1 MPVTAGLIAG
11 GVNLIGGLFKGGK
24 ARRQRKKG
32 ERLLKEAGDPDYTIP
47 EEVTKAAAEGL
58 PQQQYDNAMKNIQ
71 RQQLM
76 AIKSSQD
83 RRGGLA
89 SVGRIQDNTNNATL
103 NLDSA
108 DAQARQQNQRTL
120 AQYKD
125 KAWDW
130 NTKQRFERK
139 YNYAQSLI
147 GAGNQNAAA
156 GFDQAVSGI
165 GMGLS
170 AGLVGGDMGGLIG
183 GGGGQRGGS
192 RPRAN
197 NTTYYNG
204 YDQNSGYG
212 DFQSDY

>member
-11 GVNLIGGLFKGGK
+11 GANLIGSIFKGGK

-32 ERLLKEAGDPDYTIP
+32 EKLLAEAGDPDYNIP
-47 EEVTKAAAEGL
+47 EEITTAAAEGL

-83 RRGGLA
+83 RRGGLGT
-89 SVGRIQDNTNNATL
+89 VGRIQDNTNNATL

-108 DAQARQQNQRTL
+108 DAQARQQNKRTL

-130 NTKQRFERK
+130 NTRQRFERK

-156 GFDQAVSGI
+156 AFDQGIAGI
-165 GMGLS
+165 GMGAS
-170 AGLVGGDMGGLIG
+170 ALIGGDMGGFIG
-183 GGGGQRGGS
+183 GGSRGGS
-192 RPRAN
+192 RPRAG

-212 DFQSDY
+212 DFQSDYN